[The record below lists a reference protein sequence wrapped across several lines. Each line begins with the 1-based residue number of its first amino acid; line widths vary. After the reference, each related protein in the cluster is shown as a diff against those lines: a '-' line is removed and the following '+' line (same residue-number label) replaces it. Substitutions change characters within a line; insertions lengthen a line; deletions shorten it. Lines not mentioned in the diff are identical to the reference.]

1 MDSATTVAVNQ
12 VADLSKQLLTLATG
26 TIAIT
31 ISLGK
36 DLFQSASPSAL
47 KLLRRG
53 WLYML
58 TSVLAGIWTLMAL
71 AGSIV
76 ATTADHKHKIF
87 ELNVRIPS
95 CIQILLFL
103 YGSLLII
110 RYASSAAF
118 AVGAANKTEAELNES
133 VPGRKWPR
141 FRNLFARIIR
151 QFLLLRRGRRVAGT
165 GQPPFDDAGSF
176 QKPGDE

>member
-1 MDSATTVAVNQ
+1 MDSATTLAVNQ

-26 TIAIT
+26 IITIT

-47 KLLRRG
+47 RLLRKG
-53 WLYML
+53 WLCML

-76 ATTADHKHKIF
+76 ATTIDPKHKIF

-103 YGSLLII
+103 YGGLLII

-118 AVGAANKTEAELNES
+118 AVGAATKTGPELNES
-133 VPGRKWPR
+133 MYRRKWPR
-141 FRNLFARIIR
+141 LRNRFVKII
-151 QFLLLRRGRRVAGT
+151 QQLLLLRRRHKVTGT
-165 GQPPFDDAGSF
+165 GQPPFDDAESL
-176 QKPGDE
+176 QKPADQ

>member
-1 MDSATTVAVNQ
+1 MDSATTIAVNQ
-12 VADLSKQLLTLATG
+12 VADLSRQLLTLATG
-26 TIAIT
+26 IIAIT

-47 KLLRRG
+47 GLLRRG
-53 WLYML
+53 WLCML
-58 TSVLAGIWTLMAL
+58 TSILAGIWTLMAL

-76 ATTADHKHKIF
+76 ATTLDPKHKIF

-118 AVGAANKTEAELNES
+118 AVGTANKTAAELNES
-133 VPGRKWPR
+133 LPRRKWSR
-141 FRNLFARIIR
+141 FRNLFAKIIR
-151 QFLLLRRGRRVAGT
+151 KILLLTRRHRVTGT
-165 GQPPFDDAGSF
+165 GQPPFDDAESL
-176 QKPGDE
+176 QKPGDD

>member
-1 MDSATTVAVNQ
+1 MDSATTIAVNQ

-26 TIAIT
+26 IIAIT

-36 DLFQSASPSAL
+36 DLFQAASPSAL
-47 KLLRRG
+47 RLLRRG
-53 WLYML
+53 WLCML
-58 TSVLAGIWTLMAL
+58 TSVLAGMWTLMAL
-71 AGSIV
+71 TGSIV
-76 ATTADHKHKIF
+76 AATIDPRHKIF

-118 AVGAANKTEAELNES
+118 AVGNANKTGADLNES
-133 VPGRKWPR
+133 LRRRRWSR
-141 FRNLFARIIR
+141 LRNLFAEIIR
-151 QFLLLRRGRRVAGT
+151 QLRLLMRRHRVSGT
-165 GQPPFDDAGSF
+165 GQPPIDDAESL
-176 QKPGDE
+176 QKPGND